1 MKKFT
6 RGTSPAI
13 LALVEKLKE
22 RAFRNSKIFAK
33 CALKLKCYVRYA
45 DDFAILHEDREY
57 LVALIPCIQHFLESE
72 SKLQLH
78 PKKVFIKTLASG
90 VDFLGWVHFSHHR
103 VPRTTTKQRMLNQVA
118 DCPSDETIASY
129 AELLR
134 HGDAGLLLRRI
145 KKISKG
151 L

>member
-90 VDFLGWVHFSHHR
+90 VDFLGWVHFFDHR
-103 VPRTTTKQRMLNQVA
+103 VLRTATKKKMFRRIE
-118 DCPSDETIASY
+118 ETEGRVKTVQSY
-129 AELLR
+129 L
-134 HGDAGLLLRRI
+134 GLLSHGNTRKLRE
-145 KKISKG
+145 KIEQMC
-151 L
+151 

>member
-103 VPRTTTKQRMLNQVA
+103 VPPTTPKVSKV
-118 DCPSDETIASY
+118 PSQGKVLKAPSPLRETPNGRSASC
-129 AELLR
+129 
-134 HGDAGLLLRRI
+134 
-145 KKISKG
+145 
-151 L
+151 